1 MADESNVNEQTP
13 ATEEPKSDLPEVTVA
28 VEDAGTLK
36 KKVVV
41 TVPRARI
48 DAKYDEVFGELTT
61 SAQVPGFRVGHA
73 PRRLIEKRFGKEV
86 GQDVRNAIIGDSLK
100 SALDKADL
108 KTIGEPDLDLEKI
121 TLPDSGDMT
130 YDFQIEIAP
139 QFELPETKGIAVTK
153 HIYEV
158 NDERVDE
165 YLQQLVESRATFETA
180 EDAAEKGDVVI
191 AGAVISGE
199 GIETT
204 ERPGLHLRVAPAQI
218 EGLPLVDL
226 GDKLEGKSAGD
237 SVELKVTVPQA
248 HPTEAWRGK
257 ELTVK
262 VTISEVRTRVLPE
275 IDEEFAKSAGF
286 ESLKELREFTTSR
299 LTQRLAQQTQQ
310 NMREQVSNYLLEKT
324 TFDLPEG
331 LVERQTY
338 SVLRRRY
345 VDLLYQ
351 GVPKEKIDEHLTEM
365 QAAAGEEAKLVLKL
379 SFITDKIAEAE
390 KIDVDEGEVNARIA
404 QMAAQSGKRPERMRH
419 ELSEDG
425 SLGMVES
432 SLREEKVLQK
442 ILEQATVTEEAAPAP
457 AKPKA
462 RKVVKKVKPAEEPK
476 KEEPAPKAAPK
487 KAAKEEAKKPAAK
500 KSAKAAPKKG
510 KK

>member
-13 ATEEPKSDLPEVTVA
+13 ATEEPAKSDLPEVTVA

-36 KKVVV
+36 KKVLV

-48 DAKYDEVFGELTT
+48 DAKYDEVFGELST

-86 GQDVRNAIIGDSLK
+86 GQDVRNAIIGDSLTA
-100 SALDKADL
+100 ALEKAEL

-121 TLPDSGDMT
+121 ELPDSGDMT

-153 HIYEV
+153 HVYEV
-158 NDERVDE
+158 NDDRVDE
-165 YLQQLVESRATFETA
+165 YLQQIVESRATFETA

-199 GIETT
+199 GIEAT

-226 GDKLEGKSAGD
+226 GDKLEGAKAGD
-237 SVELKVTVPQA
+237 SVEVSVKVPEA
-248 HPTEAWRGK
+248 HPNEAWRGK
-257 ELTVK
+257 DLTVK

-286 ESLKELREFTTSR
+286 ESLQELRDFTTTR

-310 NMREQVSNYLLEKT
+310 NMREQISNYLLEKT
-324 TFDLPEG
+324 SFDLPEG
-331 LVERQTY
+331 LVHRQTY
-338 SVLRRRY
+338 SVLQRRY

-365 QAAAGEEAKLVLKL
+365 QAAAGEEAKTMLKL

-390 KIDVDEGEVNARIA
+390 KIEVDEGEVNARIA
-404 QMAAQSGKRPERMRH
+404 QMAAQAGKRPERMRH
-419 ELSEDG
+419 ELAENG
-425 SLGMVES
+425 SLGQIES
-432 SLREEKVLQK
+432 SLREEKVLQM

-457 AKPKA
+457 EKPKA
-462 RKVVKKVKPAEEPK
+462 RKVAKKAKPAKEAEP
-476 KEEPAPKAAPK
+476 ETAAEAAEKP
-487 KAAKEEAKKPAAK
+487 AKEEGQKPAAK
-500 KSAKAAPKKG
+500 KSAKKG